1 MWWWWCWCWGW
12 WYWPCPWGGWQY
24 IFSISPCILKYIHV
38 HIPRSSWLL
47 PFKERSLWNYMLK
60 ESTTRFQV
68 FPGIYIYLKSTC
80 MKTCLFIHVVCH
92 PIHKAKQHVQVAAMR
107 AGGHRKGM
115 ELASAPG
122 STFSYS
128 FPLKNLFF
136 LLVGKQQQKFD
147 MFSSCKLLWDFH
159 QFRI

>member
-1 MWWWWCWCWGW
+1 
-12 WYWPCPWGGWQY
+12 
-24 IFSISPCILKYIHV
+24 
-38 HIPRSSWLL
+38 
-47 PFKERSLWNYMLK
+47 MLK
-60 ESTTRFQV
+60 ENTTRFQV
-68 FPGIYIYLKSTC
+68 FPGIYIYIYIKSTC
-80 MKTCLFIHVVCH
+80 MKTCLSIHVVCH

-128 FPLKNLFF
+128 FPLKILFF

-147 MFSSCKLLWDFH
+147 MFFPVNYCGIFISLERCFFLQYFWFLHMFPISDASRLQYVGISCMSHWTSHGWTSL
-159 QFRI
+159 QFSNLI

>member
-1 MWWWWCWCWGW
+1 
-12 WYWPCPWGGWQY
+12 
-24 IFSISPCILKYIHV
+24 
-38 HIPRSSWLL
+38 
-47 PFKERSLWNYMLK
+47 MLK
-60 ESTTRFQV
+60 ENTTRFQV
-68 FPGIYIYLKSTC
+68 FPGIYIYIYIKSTC
-80 MKTCLFIHVVCH
+80 MKTCLSIHVVCH

-128 FPLKNLFF
+128 FPLKILFF

-147 MFSSCKLLWDFH
+147 MFFPVNYCGIFISLERCFFCNISGSSICFLFLMLPGCSMWAFH
-159 QFRI
+159 ACLTGPVMVGHHYSSVT

>member
-1 MWWWWCWCWGW
+1 
-12 WYWPCPWGGWQY
+12 
-24 IFSISPCILKYIHV
+24 
-38 HIPRSSWLL
+38 
-47 PFKERSLWNYMLK
+47 
-60 ESTTRFQV
+60 
-68 FPGIYIYLKSTC
+68 

-147 MFSSCKLLWDFH
+147 MFFSCKLLWDFH
-159 QFRI
+159 QFRKMCFLQYFWFLHMFPISDASRLQYVGISCMSHWTSHGWTSLQFSNLT